1 MVKRISLL
9 TSGTGHAHMK
19 FKREK
24 ADGTTMVVGGLKR
37 DLQRK

>member
-9 TSGTGHAHMK
+9 TSGTGHAYMK

-24 ADGTTMVVGGLKR
+24 ADGTTMVEGGLKR